1 MDYQLWKEW
10 EREQGKCN
18 TYESF
23 TCTSIWD
30 FFFWASAKFKWILFK
45 YYSILHVLRVLKC
58 NLLNLFL
65 KKKTF
70 EDK

>member
-23 TCTSIWD
+23 TCTSVWD
-30 FFFWASAKFKWILFK
+30 FFFYFEPPQ
-45 YYSILHVLRVLKC
+45 
-58 NLLNLFL
+58 NLSGFYLNITHFCMFCGYWNV
-65 KKKTF
+65 TY
-70 EDK
+70 